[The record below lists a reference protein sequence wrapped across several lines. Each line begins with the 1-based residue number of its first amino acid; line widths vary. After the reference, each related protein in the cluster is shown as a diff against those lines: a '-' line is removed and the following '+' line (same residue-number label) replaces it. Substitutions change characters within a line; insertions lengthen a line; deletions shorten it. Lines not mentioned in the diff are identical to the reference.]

1 MLKQDAHLHTPFC
14 PHGSLDSF
22 HSYIEKAIKKRFDSI
37 TFTEHAP
44 LPPSFQDPTPEQDSA
59 MKLQDL
65 EAYITKLAQ
74 LKQEYKGQ
82 LIVKTGLEVDFIKE
96 YEEETRTFLDCYG
109 PELDD
114 AILSVHFLPAGD
126 DYICLDFDE
135 HAFQQLISIYGSIEQ
150 VYQSYY
156 DQIHSSILS
165 SLGQYKPK
173 RIGHITLVQ
182 KFKQLFPYEMSP
194 ELCQKVTLCLEET
207 AKKGMSLDFNTSG
220 LRKTYARSIYLD
232 QWMIDLAKKKKI
244 PLIFGSD
251 AHQAEDLGY
260 AYDQFED
267 IMRFR

>member
-22 HSYIEKAIKKRFDSI
+22 HSYIEKAIKKGFDSV

-44 LPPSFQDPTPEQDSA
+44 LPPSFRDPTPQKDSA
-59 MKLQDL
+59 MKLKVL
-65 EAYITKLAQ
+65 EAYLTAIDQ

-82 LIVKTGLEVDFIKE
+82 LIVKTGLEVDYIQE
-96 YEEETRTFLDCYG
+96 YEVETSAFLDSYG

-114 AILSVHFLPAGD
+114 SILSVHFLPAGD
-126 DYICLDFDE
+126 GYICLDFDE
-135 HAFQQLISIYGSIEQ
+135 HAFQQLIRTYGSIEQ

-156 DQIHSSILS
+156 EQILSSILAP
-165 SLGQYKPK
+165 LGDYKPK

-182 KFKQLFPYEMSP
+182 KFKQLFPYEMSSD
-194 ELCQKVTLCLEET
+194 LYQMATLCLEET

-232 QWMIDLAKKKKI
+232 NWMIDLAKQKKI

-251 AHQAEDLGY
+251 AHQAEDVGY

-267 IMRFR
+267 IISFM

>member
-1 MLKQDAHLHTPFC
+1 
-14 PHGSLDSF
+14 
-22 HSYIEKAIKKRFDSI
+22 
-37 TFTEHAP
+37 
-44 LPPSFQDPTPEQDSA
+44 
-59 MKLQDL
+59 
-65 EAYITKLAQ
+65 
-74 LKQEYKGQ
+74 GQ

-126 DYICLDFDE
+126 EYICLDFDE

-194 ELCQKVTLCLEET
+194 E
-207 AKKGMSLDFNTSG
+207 
-220 LRKTYARSIYLD
+220 
-232 QWMIDLAKKKKI
+232 
-244 PLIFGSD
+244 
-251 AHQAEDLGY
+251 
-260 AYDQFED
+260 
-267 IMRFR
+267 